1 MAAGVGSRM
10 RPVTLEVP
18 KPLVKVNGQR
28 MIDSVICGLHKNGI
42 YDIYIVVGYLKEQ
55 FKKLTGETDEELV
68 SSFLLKSQNTVL
80 SKTNRSEL
88 IDDLNDYVLKLAIAL
103 YNRQGNE
110 GLASYSEGGESESYQ
125 SEDEILSGISNY
137 RLSAMAR
144 RLKDEKKKSQEVSN

>member
-1 MAAGVGSRM
+1 MD
-10 RPVTLEVP
+10 
-18 KPLVKVNGQR
+18 K
-28 MIDSVICGLHKNGI
+28 
-42 YDIYIVVGYLKEQ
+42 LKEQ

-144 RLKDEKKKSQEVSN
+144 RLQDEKKKSQDVSTE